1 MNRRTRMLIVFGP
14 LAVSA
19 TGALALTYPA
29 FLDSQHEH
37 EELAKQEIELQEVK
51 GKLTDKA
58 SADASHKAL
67 QEDINSLR
75 NEVPHA
81 PYLDLLLLDLE
92 RMALASRVDII
103 SVEKQDEKGANNQTP
118 ADGAD
123 LEVLEAAGLKDRKVN
138 LPAPLQNLS
147 NQVQGQGQNKAK
159 DENKGPEQNN
169 MGVKQLSR
177 RVYITGDYNSLI
189 DFMKRMEAY
198 QRVLSVNSL
207 SIALASSPNG
217 QNKSAA
223 GEKAQK
229 LKLSQPVLSFML
241 NIYYLP

>member
-1 MNRRTRMLIVFGP
+1 MNRRTRMMLVFGP
-14 LAVSA
+14 LALSA
-19 TGALALTYPA
+19 TAALSLTYPA

-37 EELAKQEIELQEVK
+37 EELAKQEIELKEVES
-51 GKLTDKA
+51 KLTDRA

-67 QEDINSLR
+67 KEDISNLR

-92 RMALASRVDII
+92 RMALASKVDII
-103 SVEKQDEKGANNQTP
+103 SVEKQEEKSGNNQTA

-123 LEVLEAAGLKDRKVN
+123 LEVLEAAGVKDRKVN
-138 LPAPLQNLS
+138 LPAPLQSLS
-147 NQVQGQGQNKAK
+147 NQVQGQNKAK
-159 DENKGPEQNN
+159 DETKPPEQNN

-177 RVYITGDYNSLI
+177 RVYITGEYNSLI

-207 SIALASSPNG
+207 SIALAGSPTG